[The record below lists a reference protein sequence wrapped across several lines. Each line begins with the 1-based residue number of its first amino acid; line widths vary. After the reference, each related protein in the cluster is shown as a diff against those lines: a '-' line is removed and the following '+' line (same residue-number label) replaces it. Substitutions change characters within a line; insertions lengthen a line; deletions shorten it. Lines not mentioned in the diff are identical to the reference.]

1 MQTKKFYPVS
11 GCLVVVWGKKKKKA
25 EVLEPVGIEQVS
37 SLPCLCASIS
47 SSVKWGYYPSTSE
60 GC

>member
-11 GCLVVVWGKKKKKA
+11 GCLVVVWGEKKA

-37 SLPCLCASIS
+37 FLPRLCASIS